1 MSAIEKVYRLISP
14 AFREKRMRIFRSRVC
29 LGTGTSILDVGGWP
43 YTWADLKE
51 SAEVTCLN
59 MAKVPEGRTAAGVT
73 IRAVVADG
81 CALDYPDQSFDVGY
95 SNSVIEH
102 VGTFERQKAFARE
115 IRRVGKAIWVQT
127 PAQEFF
133 MEPHLIAPF
142 IHWLPRSWQRR
153 LIRYFTVWG
162 WLKKP
167 TPAEVEGFLDE
178 VRLIT
183 FAEMKEL
190 FPDCEILRERFLGMT
205 KSYIA
210 VRVAP
215 PAS

>member
-1 MSAIEKVYRLISP
+1 
-14 AFREKRMRIFRSRVC
+14 
-29 LGTGTSILDVGGWP
+29 
-43 YTWADLKE
+43 
-51 SAEVTCLN
+51 
-59 MAKVPEGRTAAGVT
+59 MARVPEGRTAAGVT